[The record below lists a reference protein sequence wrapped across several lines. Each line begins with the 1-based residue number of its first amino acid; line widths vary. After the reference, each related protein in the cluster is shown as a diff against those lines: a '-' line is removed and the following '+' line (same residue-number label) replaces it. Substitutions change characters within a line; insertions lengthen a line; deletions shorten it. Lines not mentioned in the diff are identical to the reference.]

1 MKTLDSIAWNVTEAE
16 YREDKAL
23 SYSTLARFQ
32 REGFHK
38 IPQLFDKVESPSL
51 TFGSAVD
58 AISTG
63 GQEEFN
69 ERFIV
74 TNTSLDVETASVV
87 KAIYDTFK
95 DQYDK
100 FVAIP
105 IPQVSQIAKQN
116 GFWPADKWADNAR
129 YNGLM
134 KKGDIEKY
142 YQLLRQSEDKSII
155 SNETYQE
162 VIACV
167 SALRTAEA
175 TRFYFAENEPNHP
188 IQRYYQLKM
197 KSTFNGI
204 EYRCMYDCLLVDY
217 ANKKV
222 YPIDLK
228 TSGHPEDE
236 FPKSFITW
244 GYQLQARLYY
254 KILKDNLLRDDFFKD
269 FEIEDYTFIVV
280 NKQTLTPLTWR
291 FKDTKTE
298 GRLFYGKNK
307 QIILK
312 DPFELGEELNQYLN
326 HPEYKV
332 PIGINLDK
340 TNDIVQYL
348 NELE

>member
-1 MKTLDSIAWNVTEAE
+1 MKTLDSIAWNVSESE

-23 SYSTLARFQ
+23 SYSTLSRFQ

-38 IPQLFDKVESPSL
+38 IPQLFDKQESPSL

-58 AISTG
+58 TIITG

-74 TNTSLDVETASVV
+74 TDTSLDAEAASIV
-87 KAIYDTFK
+87 KIIYDTFK
-95 DQYDK
+95 DQYDQ

-116 GFWPADKWADNAR
+116 GFWPADKWADTAR

-142 YQLLRQSEDKSII
+142 YQLLKQSESKTVI
-155 SNETYQE
+155 STETYQE
-162 VIACV
+162 VVACV
-167 SALRTAEA
+167 SALRTAES
-175 TRFYFAENEPNHP
+175 TRFYFAENDPTHP
-188 IQRYYQLKM
+188 VQRYYQLKM
-197 KSTFNGI
+197 KSIFNGI
-204 EYRCMYDCLLVDY
+204 EYRCMYDLLLVDY
-217 ANKKV
+217 DSKKI
-222 YPIDLK
+222 YPVDLK

-236 FPKSFITW
+236 FPKSFVTW

-298 GRLFYGKNK
+298 GTIKYGKNQ
-307 QIILK
+307 QIIFK
-312 DPFELGEELNQYLN
+312 DPFEIGEELNIYLT
-326 HPEYKV
+326 HPERKV
-332 PIGINLDK
+332 PIGINIER
-340 TNDIVQYL
+340 TNDLVENL
-348 NELE
+348 NKIE